1 MEYLGKLSTV
11 KSAEIRKIPER
22 EKNISNQVWAE
33 DI

>member
-1 MEYLGKLSTV
+1 MEYLGRLSIV
-11 KSAEIRKIPER
+11 KSAEIRKMPGR